1 MSSPRASRASVG
13 ERKVVYCSFCY
24 WSRKAGTS
32 CASKGSEQASSG
44 TADLFG
50 SAPTQLGLG
59 DESYMSDLYVVLGHH
74 PPFPLFQSDPKEEAR
89 QQVLGAGQSHGVMCD
104 ALPRARLADAASQT
118 MTVGG
123 LLCAIPSS
131 FLNPG

>member
-1 MSSPRASRASVG
+1 MSSPGPRVPRS
-13 ERKVVYCSFCY
+13 
-24 WSRKAGTS
+24 AGTS

-89 QQVLGAGQSHGVMCD
+89 RQVLGAGQSHGVMCD
-104 ALPRARLADAASQT
+104 AFAAGT
-118 MTVGG
+118 RG
-123 LLCAIPSS
+123 
-131 FLNPG
+131 